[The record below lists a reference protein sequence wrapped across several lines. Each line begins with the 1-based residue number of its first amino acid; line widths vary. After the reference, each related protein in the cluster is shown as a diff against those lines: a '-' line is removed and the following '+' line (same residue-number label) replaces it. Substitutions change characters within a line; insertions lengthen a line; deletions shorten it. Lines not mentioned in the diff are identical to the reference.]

1 MASNAWRVVK
11 IIGVGAT
18 VVGGAAGLR
27 RLGIGNSG
35 RSGRKADAGPSGSGA
50 GDARRGNPG
59 SGSPRP
65 HGQRDE
71 RALDGIYDPGTRVH
85 AYILG
90 FLHPNLDEED
100 LARRCVDLAPKAQRE
115 AYEYVQRMVDVEQLS
130 LDRVEMI
137 RRTLQAVVAPD
148 VDWQHGI
155 EAYPIDGAEERV
167 WNGVGTIVD
176 IVEANLDEKELEN
189 RGRHSA

>member
-1 MASNAWRVVK
+1 MASNAWRIVK
-11 IIGVGAT
+11 IVGVGAT
-18 VVGGAAGLR
+18 VIGGAAGLR
-27 RLGIGNSG
+27 RLGLNSSG
-35 RSGRKADAGPSGSGA
+35 RSGRKAEEPNHSDQ
-50 GDARRGNPG
+50 RRGNGP

-115 AYEYVQRMVDVEQLS
+115 AYEYVQRMVDVERLS

-176 IVEANLDEKELEN
+176 IVEANLDEKELED